1 MLKSI
6 IGILISVIVFL
17 IGLIIVMM
25 ESFATDV
32 YWIGIGLMASGIAST
47 GVFIAGKIKNWF

>member
-6 IGILISVIVFL
+6 IGILVSVIVFL
-17 IGLIIVMM
+17 VGVVISIT
-25 ESFATDV
+25 ENFSTDT
-32 YWIGIGLMASGIAST
+32 YWIGIIMISIGLISS